1 MKAGLFASLLGL
13 GACLASSHAAAKEP
27 SRWSIGVETGAV
39 WQAKND
45 VQIPG
50 DTGTRFALD
59 DVTGDGP
66 FPFLRLEATYRLT
79 DKQELRGLIAPLSI
93 SEDGTLASAVNF
105 NGQTF
110 APGAASAKYQFNSYR
125 LTWRYT
131 VLESPQWTWKLGVTA
146 KVRDA
151 TIELRQGGVQ
161 SSDSNTGLVPLF
173 NAYGEYRFADRWRAI
188 FDFDGLV
195 GPNGRAFDIGLKVG
209 YDLTRNLSLEG
220 GYRMLE
226 GGVDNDDVYNF
237 ARFNYAVVGVRYR
250 F

>member
-1 MKAGLFASLLGL
+1 MKAGPSASLLGL
-13 GACLASSHAAAKEP
+13 GICLACPAAQAEDTP
-27 SRWSIGVETGAV
+27 RWSIGVETGAV

-50 DTGTRFALD
+50 TTGTRFALD
-59 DVTGDGP
+59 EVTGDGP
-66 FPFLRLEATYRLT
+66 FPFVRLEGTFRLT
-79 DKQELRGLIAPLSI
+79 DRQELRGLIAPLSI
-93 SEDGTLASAVNF
+93 SEDGTLPSAVNF

-110 APGAASAKYQFNSYR
+110 AAGAASAKYRFDSYR
-125 LTWRYT
+125 LTWRYS

-151 TIELRQGGVQ
+151 AIELRQGGVQ

-173 NAYGEYRFADRWRAI
+173 HAYGEYRFADRWRGI
-188 FDFDGLV
+188 LDFDGLV

-209 YDLTRNLSLEG
+209 YDLTRRLTLEG

-226 GGVDNDDVYNF
+226 GGADNDDVYNF
-237 ARFNYAVVGVRYR
+237 AWFNYAVVGMRYR

>member
-1 MKAGLFASLLGL
+1 
-13 GACLASSHAAAKEP
+13 
-27 SRWSIGVETGAV
+27 
-39 WQAKND
+39 
-45 VQIPG
+45 
-50 DTGTRFALD
+50 
-59 DVTGDGP
+59 
-66 FPFLRLEATYRLT
+66 
-79 DKQELRGLIAPLSI
+79 
-93 SEDGTLASAVNF
+93 
-105 NGQTF
+105 
-110 APGAASAKYQFNSYR
+110 
-125 LTWRYT
+125 
-131 VLESPQWTWKLGVTA
+131 
-146 KVRDA
+146 VRDA

-237 ARFNYAVVGVRYR
+237 AWFNYAVVGVRYR